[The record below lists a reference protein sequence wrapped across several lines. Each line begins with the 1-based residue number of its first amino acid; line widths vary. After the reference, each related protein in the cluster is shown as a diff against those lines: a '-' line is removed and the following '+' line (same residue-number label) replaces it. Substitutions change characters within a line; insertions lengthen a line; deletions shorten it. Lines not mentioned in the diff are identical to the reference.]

1 VASWFQLTLDTR
13 APLVEWGAVAGTTA
27 GELLRV
33 AYVADESGVD
43 SAVLSL
49 PDGRALEMAVLA
61 DRLEVALPPDTPA
74 GTATVTALAIDD
86 VDNAALYTLD
96 IAVTGALVAPEA
108 PPRTFPAAPAPLR
121 PRPRKFI
128 TSRSRLR
135 GSCPAQVQ
143 RAAATVRTTTAG
155 TGSSASTTARATA
168 SSSLA
173 ASSSAP
179 RVVRWPLRRGRR
191 AEPQR
196 RDVDRRRA
204 CHQGDHAD
212 VHAGDRDARPAHGGR
227 PDRGH
232 GAEDSRRRTPTPSAR
247 ASRPRWPSGST
258 ASPRRSRRRCTTTE
272 PGRSCS
278 PWSAWPRS
286 IRAACAARR
295 TRSSRA
301 ARSRPTG
308 ATTCSEAEQAAEKAE
323 ADKVKAEEAAEAEK
337 AKAAKLEEKA
347 NAVTLRDERWG
358 KLGKGFVAKLGDK
371 TKERLREQAGSM
383 KDDEWA
389 GRLEELAEAYGVEAT
404 ADGDDTD
411 GDEEF
416 SEEEVASS
424 VAGRTGSKRN
434 GNGEVKPAERRAV
447 LRGLVGGGAKS

>member
-33 AYVADESGVD
+33 AYVADEPGVD

-173 ASSSAP
+173 ASSSA
-179 RVVRWPLRRGRR
+179 RTLAVVTARDSTAAA
-191 AEPQR
+191 AELSNVSVRR
-196 RDVDRRRA
+196 RD
-204 CHQGDHAD
+204 G
-212 VHAGDRDARPAHGGR
+212 
-227 PDRGH
+227 
-232 GAEDSRRRTPTPSAR
+232 
-247 ASRPRWPSGST
+247 
-258 ASPRRSRRRCTTTE
+258 
-272 PGRSCS
+272 PGL
-278 PWSAWPRS
+278 
-286 IRAACAARR
+286 
-295 TRSSRA
+295 
-301 ARSRPTG
+301 
-308 ATTCSEAEQAAEKAE
+308 
-323 ADKVKAEEAAEAEK
+323 EEALL
-337 AKAAKLEEKA
+337 LE
-347 NAVTLRDERWG
+347 L
-358 KLGKGFVAKLGDK
+358 L
-371 TKERLREQAGSM
+371 
-383 KDDEWA
+383 
-389 GRLEELAEAYGVEAT
+389 
-404 ADGDDTD
+404 
-411 GDEEF
+411 
-416 SEEEVASS
+416 
-424 VAGRTGSKRN
+424 
-434 GNGEVKPAERRAV
+434 
-447 LRGLVGGGAKS
+447 